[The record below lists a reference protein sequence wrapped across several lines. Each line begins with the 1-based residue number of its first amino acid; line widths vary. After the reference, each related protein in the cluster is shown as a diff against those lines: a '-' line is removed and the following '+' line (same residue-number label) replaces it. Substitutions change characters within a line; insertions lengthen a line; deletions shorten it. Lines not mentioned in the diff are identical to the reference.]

1 MFDLNEYRK
10 KIINDPE
17 ESFVETLSQNIS
29 LKKGWSATCEL
40 FWCIIIFGN

>member
-10 KIINDPE
+10 KIINDLE

-29 LKKGWSATCEL
+29 LKKG
-40 FWCIIIFGN
+40 

>member
-29 LKKGWSATCEL
+29 LKKG
-40 FWCIIIFGN
+40 